1 VQKSRSAIV
10 GAGFK
15 PALFFM
21 GTLLLKLHN
30 QFYPSY
36 FIDNGALPQAPDA
49 LPAEL
54 LFSTA
59 KRVTRKAAL
68 TIVLNGSSP
77 KVRE

>member
-1 VQKSRSAIV
+1 
-10 GAGFK
+10 
-15 PALFFM
+15 M
-21 GTLLLKLHN
+21 GLC
-30 QFYPSY
+30 
-36 FIDNGALPQAPDA
+36 PDA